1 MLLHK
6 TCCIEILIKYTHRK
20 DIAYLSLEENVKER
34 FVIVRLIFLYSFPS
48 YLTFY
53 EITSCFFKE
62 TSRIWKVF
70 LKFDS
75 IWDLAYD

>member
-1 MLLHK
+1 MLTRIYYPSHYYQ
-6 TCCIEILIKYTHRK
+6 IY
-20 DIAYLSLEENVKER
+20 SLEGYRISFVWENVKER